1 MINKILPI
9 ILAFLF
15 SSNLFAELVEYEF
28 DINTKKVNFT
38 GKEVEA
44 LAIENSIPAP
54 TIEANVGDVLKVTF
68 HNKMDVSSS
77 VHWHGILLPNDQDGI
92 PFLNTQPIM
101 PHSSFTFEYPITHHG
116 TYWYHSHTGLQEQRG
131 IYGALVFHPKKE
143 LYKANKDRVVILS
156 DWTNESPDN
165 ILRNLKR
172 EDDYYAL
179 KKDSVQSWDKVIQ
192 NGTQAIKNR
201 INGSLT
207 RMGPM
212 DISDVAYDAFLTNGQ
227 ISSKL
232 NGVRN
237 GEIIRLRIINASASS
252 YQYIEFA
259 GGKMTII
266 AADGGDVKPKTVDRL
281 KIAIA
286 ETYDVLVNIPNNNK
300 SYEFRATSE
309 DASGFSSLWLG
320 DGNKVHAKK
329 IEKPNLFLADHSSH
343 NMKDMDHS
351 QMKDM
356 DHSQM
361 KDMDHSQ
368 MKDSKP
374 IKISNINTMNEYD
387 GLRSV
392 KNTSFNKDRPN
403 RKVNLNLTGNMENY
417 IWSFNRKTLSEADR
431 ILIKKG
437 ETVQF
442 ILTNKTMMHHPIHLH
457 GHFFRV
463 LNGEGSHS
471 PLKHTVNVPP
481 MQTVVIEFAANEEKD
496 WFFHC
501 HNLYHMKAGMARVVR
516 YEDNFDKEKGERFD
530 EYVKNNFN
538 PWYSFGEVST
548 QSNMV
553 NGKLWAENNKNEL
566 KLEFDYDYDKD
577 YEIEAIYEWR
587 LNRFLGFYVGG
598 KLEREERIK
607 LSENNIIAGLHYVL
621 PLLIESDL
629 RVDSDGDLRF
639 GLSSELQL
647 MDRLEFEWAWN
658 TDNEYRFELA
668 HEINKQIDL
677 VTNFDS
683 DISLGIGINIKF

>member
-361 KDMDHSQ
+361 KD
-368 MKDSKP
+368 SKP